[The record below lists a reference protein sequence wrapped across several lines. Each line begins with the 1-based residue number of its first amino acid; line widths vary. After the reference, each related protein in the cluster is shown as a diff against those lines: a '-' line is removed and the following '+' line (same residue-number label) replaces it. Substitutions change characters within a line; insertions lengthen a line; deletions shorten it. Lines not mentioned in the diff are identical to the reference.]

1 MINLKLTIAQAEAV
15 VIAIHEHMERR
26 ASGDVRHY
34 VDTRYSTADLDFR
47 NYKIGQV
54 QERFNRL
61 NYVLNA
67 IKLQGT
73 EHESD

>member
-1 MINLKLTIAQAEAV
+1 MINLKLTVAQAEAV
-15 VIAIHEHMERR
+15 AYAIQEHIEKR
-26 ASGDVRHY
+26 AGGDVRHY
-34 VDTRYSTADLDFR
+34 VDVRYSTADQAFR

-67 IKLQGT
+67 IKLQGA

>member
-1 MINLKLTIAQAEAV
+1 MIINLKLTIAQAEAV
-15 VIAIHEHMERR
+15 AIAIEEHIGRR
-26 ASGDVRHY
+26 GDVRHY
-34 VDTRYSTADLDFR
+34 VDTRYSTADVEFR

-67 IKLQGT
+67 IKLQGA

>member
-1 MINLKLTIAQAEAV
+1 MINLKLTVAQAEAV
-15 VIAIHEHMERR
+15 AIAIHEHMERR
-26 ASGDVRHY
+26 GDVRHY
-34 VDTRYSTADLDFR
+34 VDTRYSTADEAFR

-67 IKLQGT
+67 IKLQGA

>member
-1 MINLKLTIAQAEAV
+1 MINLKLTIEQAQAVA
-15 VIAIHEHMERR
+15 IAIHEHMERR
-26 ASGDVRHY
+26 GEVRHY
-34 VDTRYSTADLDFR
+34 VDVRYSTADQAFR

-67 IKLQGT
+67 IKLQGA

>member
-1 MINLKLTIAQAEAV
+1 MIHLKLTIAQAEAV
-15 VIAIHEHMERR
+15 AIAIQEHIERR
-26 ASGDVRHY
+26 GDVRHY
-34 VDTRYSTADLDFR
+34 VDTRYSTADVEFR

-61 NYVLNA
+61 KYVLNT
-67 IKLQGT
+67 IKLQGA

>member
-1 MINLKLTIAQAEAV
+1 MINLKLTVAQAEAV
-15 VIAIHEHMERR
+15 AIAIHEHMVRR
-26 ASGDVRHY
+26 GDVRHY
-34 VDTRYSTADLDFR
+34 VDTRYSTADQAFR

-61 NYVLNA
+61 NYVLTA
-67 IKLQGT
+67 IKLQGA

>member
-1 MINLKLTIAQAEAV
+1 MINLKLTVAQAEAV
-15 VIAIHEHMERR
+15 AYAIQEHIEKR
-26 ASGDVRHY
+26 AGGDVRHY
-34 VDTRYSTADLDFR
+34 VDTRYSTADQAFR

-61 NYVLNA
+61 NYVLTA
-67 IKLQGT
+67 IKLQGA

>member
-1 MINLKLTIAQAEAV
+1 MIINLKLTTAQAEALA
-15 VIAIHEHMERR
+15 IAINEHINRR
-26 ASGDVRHY
+26 GDVRHY
-34 VDTRYSTADLDFR
+34 VDTRYSTADVEFR

-61 NYVLNA
+61 NYVLNT
-67 IKLQGT
+67 IKLQGA

>member
-15 VIAIHEHMERR
+15 AIAINEHVNRR
-26 ASGDVRHY
+26 GDVRHY
-34 VDTRYSTADLDFR
+34 VDVRYSASDQAFR
-47 NYKIGQV
+47 NCKIGQV

-61 NYVLNA
+61 KYVLNT
-67 IKLQGT
+67 IKLQGA

>member
-15 VIAIHEHMERR
+15 AYAIQEHIERR
-26 ASGDVRHY
+26 AGGDVRHY
-34 VDTRYSTADLDFR
+34 VDVRYSTADQAFR

-61 NYVLNA
+61 NYVLTA
-67 IKLQGT
+67 IKLQGA

>member
-1 MINLKLTIAQAEAV
+1 MIINLKLTIEQAQAVA
-15 VIAIHEHMERR
+15 IAIHEHIERR
-26 ASGDVRHY
+26 GDVRHY
-34 VDTRYSTADLDFR
+34 VDTRYSTADVEFR

-54 QERFNRL
+54 QERLDRL

-67 IKLQGT
+67 IKLQGA

>member
-1 MINLKLTIAQAEAV
+1 MINLKLTIEQAQAVA
-15 VIAIHEHMERR
+15 IAIHEHIERR

-34 VDTRYSTADLDFR
+34 VDVRYSTADQAFR

-61 NYVLNA
+61 NYVLTA
-67 IKLQGT
+67 IKLQGA

>member
-1 MINLKLTIAQAEAV
+1 MINLKLTVAQAEAV
-15 VIAIHEHMERR
+15 AYAIQEHIERR

-34 VDTRYSTADLDFR
+34 VDTRYSTADQAFR

-61 NYVLNA
+61 NYVLTA
-67 IKLQGT
+67 IKLQGAQ
-73 EHESD
+73 HESD

>member
-1 MINLKLTIAQAEAV
+1 MINLKLTVAQAEAV
-15 VIAIHEHMERR
+15 AYAIQEHIERR
-26 ASGDVRHY
+26 AGGDVRHY
-34 VDTRYSTADLDFR
+34 VDVRYSTADQAFR

-61 NYVLNA
+61 NYVLTA
-67 IKLQGT
+67 IKLQGA

>member
-1 MINLKLTIAQAEAV
+1 MINLKLTVAQAEAV
-15 VIAIHEHMERR
+15 AYAIQEHIEKR
-26 ASGDVRHY
+26 AGGDVRHY

-67 IKLQGT
+67 IKLQGA

>member
-1 MINLKLTIAQAEAV
+1 MIHLKLTIAQAEAV
-15 VIAIHEHMERR
+15 AIAIHEHIERR
-26 ASGDVRHY
+26 GDVRHY

-61 NYVLNA
+61 NYVLNV
-67 IKLQGT
+67 IKLQGS

>member
-1 MINLKLTIAQAEAV
+1 MINLKLTVAQAEAV
-15 VIAIHEHMERR
+15 AYAIQEHIERR
-26 ASGDVRHY
+26 AGGDVRHY
-34 VDTRYSTADLDFR
+34 VDVRYSTADLDFR

-61 NYVLNA
+61 NYVLTA
-67 IKLQGT
+67 IKLQGA

>member
-1 MINLKLTIAQAEAV
+1 MIINLKLTIAQAEAV
-15 VIAIHEHMERR
+15 AYAIQEHIERR

-34 VDTRYSTADLDFR
+34 VDVRYSTADIDFR

-61 NYVLNA
+61 NYVLTA
-67 IKLQGT
+67 IKLQGA
-73 EHESD
+73 EHDE

>member
-1 MINLKLTIAQAEAV
+1 MIINLKLTTAQAEAV
-15 VIAIHEHMERR
+15 AIAIQEHIERR
-26 ASGDVRHY
+26 GDVRHY
-34 VDTRYSTADLDFR
+34 VDTRYSTADVEFR

-67 IKLQGT
+67 IKLQGA